1 MAKSRNRNNQGKDH
15 PNDNEQITD
24 AEILDNDE
32 QVEEQLI
39 EEELDQMANE
49 ELEQVETKSEDNQ
62 STEAIPAPT
71 TEPKKKSSNAVW
83 YGVAAVLVA
92 AAVGGIY
99 YSNQSVDKTL
109 TPGTV
114 NQPSADAN
122 PIHEVPADTQ
132 GLESSDPPLSQDVV
146 PAPSDDE
153 AFSVEMGEEDS
164 KARFTGGA
172 ASTTPAQAPAT
183 PQTPEASEAETGEA
197 STADM
202 IEHQQEAEA
211 TVETDAAEEATEPAN
226 ADEAEVLM
234 VENEEASVENG
245 VQSPTDLPE
254 PADELVVIEE
264 VQEGVE
270 LVPTDE
276 LEGAEAIILPAQEE
290 VVEPQPEPMAE
301 PQAEAVAEPAIVN
314 PELVAELEREYKA
327 ATDRQQQEII
337 RLQEELAGMKQHLQD
352 TNSNAENLLLNDV
365 SRLLRSAENELRFN
379 GNVVNAVSILTV
391 AQRIAAES
399 KNKMFEG
406 LVGAIGAD
414 IVALKSSE
422 HATVEEMFR
431 VVQQIANAIDVAPLN
446 TPDYASHSN
455 LMLPTPNALEASE
468 TTAPV
473 EAAPAATVDPNAK
486 WYDRTWAQTKNFASK
501 AYDAVTNDLG
511 ELVRVEKLSDPNSG
525 LLSAE
530 QAGVMRNNLKMQLG
544 FAQQAL
550 MSKQQGIWQ
559 SSLTT
564 VEEAM
569 HRYFRQDANET
580 VRAQNLIADLKKAS
594 VQPTMPDISHS
605 TRALAETY
613 EQLRVQRSFQE

>member
-32 QVEEQLI
+32 QVEEQL
-39 EEELDQMANE
+39 DQMANE

-71 TEPKKKSSNAVW
+71 TEPKKKGNNAVW

-99 YSNQSVDKTL
+99 YSNQSADKIL

-146 PAPSDDE
+146 PAPSPDE
-153 AFSVEMGEEDS
+153 AFSVEMSEEES

-172 ASTTPAQAPAT
+172 AGTTPSQAP
-183 PQTPEASEAETGEA
+183 EAPEAETGEA

-202 IEHQQEAEA
+202 IEHQQDAEA
-211 TVETDAAEEATEPAN
+211 AVEADAVQETTEETTEPAN
-226 ADEAEVLM
+226 ADEAEVLV
-234 VENEEASVENG
+234 VENEEASVEDG
-245 VQSPTDLPE
+245 VQSATDLPE

-264 VQEGVE
+264 VQEAVE
-270 LVPTDE
+270 LVPAEE
-276 LEGAEAIILPAQEE
+276 LEGAEVIILPAEEE
-290 VVEPQPEPMAE
+290 VVEPKSEPMT
-301 PQAEAVAEPAIVN
+301 EAVAEPAGVN

-391 AQRIAAES
+391 AQRITAES
-399 KNKMFEG
+399 KNRMFEG

-414 IVALKSSE
+414 IVALKASE

-431 VVQQIANAIDVAPLN
+431 VVQQIANVVDVAPLN

-455 LMLPTPNALEASE
+455 LMLPTPNGLEAST
-468 TTAPV
+468 TTASV
-473 EAAPAATVDPNAK
+473 EAAPVATVDPNAK

-559 SSLTT
+559 TALTT

-569 HRYFRQDANET
+569 HRYFRQDVNET
-580 VRAQNLIADLKKAS
+580 VQAQNLIADLKKAS